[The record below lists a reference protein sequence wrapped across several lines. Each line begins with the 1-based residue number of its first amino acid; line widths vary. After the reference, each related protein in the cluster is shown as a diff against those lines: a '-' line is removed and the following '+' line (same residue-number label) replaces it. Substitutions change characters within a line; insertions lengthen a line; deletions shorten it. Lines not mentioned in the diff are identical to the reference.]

1 MTPPGRDAIVA
12 VADRPFVDRPLVG
25 RVLVVC
31 LAGLLALS
39 LAAGGALAGGAAQV
53 EEPEPGYFLVEL
65 QADGDVAVEYTN
77 HTNLSVDDAQRE
89 WFESVRDDEAAREAV
104 ADERRQEMQF
114 VSDQAAER
122 VDRELRVG
130 EVTVETETDGDVG
143 IVTYR
148 FEWAN
153 LAAVDGDRVVLT
165 VPFSLYDE
173 FDRELRVVAPDG
185 YELTSVTPEPERRNE
200 TTASWP
206 GLTELTGFE
215 VVAEGDSGDGGAGS
229 DDGTFADGA
238 GFGVPVAVGS
248 LLAAALLAR
257 RRRG

>member
-12 VADRPFVDRPLVG
+12 VVGRAAVDRSPVG
-25 RVLVVC
+25 GVLVCC

-39 LAAGGALAGGAAQV
+39 LASGGVLAGGAAQV
-53 EEPEPGYFLVEL
+53 QEPEPGYFLVEL
-65 QADGDVAVEYTN
+65 QADGDATVEYTN
-77 HTNLSVDDAQRE
+77 HSNLSDDQERQ
-89 WFESVRDDEAAREAV
+89 WFESVRDDEAERETV
-104 ADERRQEMQF
+104 ADRRREEMRF

-130 EVTVETETDGDVG
+130 EVSVETETDGDVG
-143 IVTYR
+143 VVTYR
-148 FEWAN
+148 FEWEN
-153 LAAVDGDRVVLT
+153 LAAAEDDRVVLT

-185 YELTSVTPEPERRNE
+185 YALTSVTPEPERRNE

-206 GLTELTGFE
+206 GFTELTGFE
-215 VVAEGDSGDGGAGS
+215 VVAEGDSGDGGSGS

-238 GFGVPVAVGS
+238 GFGAS
-248 LLAAALLAR
+248 LGAGALLVAALLAR